1 VDPPAHWRV
10 RLAQVKLG
18 IRAADRSGKETDMIT
33 FINAG
38 LVLGATLALSS
49 AALAQQNGATAR
61 ASFADVS
68 GKAMGTAQLTQ
79 TDKGVLIALD
89 LKDVP
94 PGPHGFHIHQ
104 TGTCDGAAKFTSA
117 GGHFAVA
124 GQEHGFH
131 SGKGPHAGDMPNLIV
146 PESGVLKQQI
156 FTPGVTLGAGENS
169 LFDAD
174 GSAFVIHAKG
184 DDYRSQPA
192 GDSGDRIACAVITK

>member
-1 VDPPAHWRV
+1 MQQFAPVWATILFWDSDCSNIDESKLTPAEVQQLRANYSANLLETEKIILSHTP
-10 RLAQVKLG
+10 RL
-18 IRAADRSGKETDMIT
+18 
-33 FINAG
+33 
-38 LVLGATLALSS
+38 
-49 AALAQQNGATAR
+49 
-61 ASFADVS
+61 
-68 GKAMGTAQLTQ
+68 
-79 TDKGVLIALD
+79 
-89 LKDVP
+89 
-94 PGPHGFHIHQ
+94 
-104 TGTCDGAAKFTSA
+104 
-117 GGHFAVA
+117 AVA
-124 GQEHGFH
+124 GPEHGFH

>member
-1 VDPPAHWRV
+1 M
-10 RLAQVKLG
+10 LQ
-18 IRAADRSGKETDMIT
+18 
-33 FINAG
+33 FINTG

-49 AALAQQNGATAR
+49 AALAQQGGATAR
-61 ASFADVS
+61 AGFVDAS

-79 TDKGVLIALD
+79 TDKGVLIVLD

-94 PGPHGFHIHQ
+94 PGPHGIHIHQ
-104 TGTCDGAAKFTSA
+104 TGKCDGAAKFTSA

-124 GQEHGFH
+124 GQEHGYH

-146 PESGVLKQQI
+146 PDSGSLKQQI

-169 LFDAD
+169 VFDAD
-174 GSAFVIHAKG
+174 GSALVIHARG

-192 GDSGDRIACAVITK
+192 GDSGDRIACAVIEK